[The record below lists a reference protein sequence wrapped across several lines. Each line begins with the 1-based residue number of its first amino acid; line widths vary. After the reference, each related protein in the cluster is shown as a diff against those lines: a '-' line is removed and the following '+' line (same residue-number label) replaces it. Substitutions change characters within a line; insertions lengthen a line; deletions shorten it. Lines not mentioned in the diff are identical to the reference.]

1 MKKGFTIIEL
11 LVVVAIVSI
20 IAIVVVLTLNPPDLF
35 RQARDTSRISDMGT
49 LNKAISLYYQDAMSS
64 PSTMFM
70 GTSSIIYISVPDPT
84 AGVGGN
90 QCQGLGL
97 PAAPTGY
104 TYQCAASSTYMKT
117 NGTGWIPIN
126 FGSYVAGSVISK
138 LPVDPTNTTSTNFY
152 YTYVT
157 DGIGGFKVAAFLE
170 SLKDAPQ
177 MAKDGGNDPAL
188 YEKGSNLALASGRGL
203 IGYWPMDEG
212 TGSTAIDYSGSNGT
226 GTWSGSQ
233 TGSSGYYS
241 AGKLGPWAGTFDGS
255 TDYVLNNQTVNIP
268 VVTVSAWIY
277 ASSYPGAK
285 ARIVGFTSGNNGVN
299 YDKEILIDPN
309 GKIYFYVFTNTSLT
323 TSAPTNPIPIN
334 QWVYVVGTANG
345 TTAIAYVNGAQVGSV
360 AAGNTFAS
368 YTSPDILI
376 GGYEA
381 SDGYFKGLI
390 DDVRVY
396 NRALSAAEI
405 QETYNAEK

>member
-1 MKKGFTIIEL
+1 
-11 LVVVAIVSI
+11 
-20 IAIVVVLTLNPPDLF
+20 
-35 RQARDTSRISDMGT
+35 
-49 LNKAISLYYQDAMSS
+49 
-64 PSTMFM
+64 
-70 GTSSIIYISVPDPT
+70 
-84 AGVGGN
+84 
-90 QCQGLGL
+90 
-97 PAAPTGY
+97 
-104 TYQCAASSTYMKT
+104 MKT